1 MMHYMYAY
9 GNKDLIVA
17 MTKAMATSVWTFFF
31 DKNAGF
37 YTSDNPIC
45 LANEKAS
52 DGMRKDHLLFPIS
65 KNILLQ
71 ITKGVQIDKVMVVD
85 NTPQWKVDSFN
96 YIQMYYAK
104 KYVVSSKDSFSTNE
118 FIKDN
123 DLLMWDLN
131 KMKVYK

>member
-1 MMHYMYAY
+1 
-9 GNKDLIVA
+9 
-17 MTKAMATSVWTFFF
+17 
-31 DKNAGF
+31 
-37 YTSDNPIC
+37 
-45 LANEKAS
+45 
-52 DGMRKDHLLFPIS
+52 MRKDHLLFPIS